1 LIPGKLS
8 DDALEQFQ
16 GIMGHYHVQS
26 NKVDPGPAMQW
37 DKLVEEARGLLRPE
51 APAILDKPATRL
63 MQKRR

>member
-1 LIPGKLS
+1 
-8 DDALEQFQ
+8 
-16 GIMGHYHVQS
+16 
-26 NKVDPGPAMQW
+26 MQW